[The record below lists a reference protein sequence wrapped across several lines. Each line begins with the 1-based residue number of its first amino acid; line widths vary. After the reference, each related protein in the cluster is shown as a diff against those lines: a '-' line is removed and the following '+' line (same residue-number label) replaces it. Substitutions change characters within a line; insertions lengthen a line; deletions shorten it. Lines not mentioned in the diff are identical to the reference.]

1 LKKKVWSFKIEGLP
15 AAGNCGR
22 NMEKKKCKWV
32 AGGVAAGALAMLTGL
47 AIGVTLGVSVDVS
60 QKAAWWEIMTVLGT
74 VGVTTSAVG
83 IAVWNRFSHTQ
94 NAKAAA
100 DRYARS
106 KPSKSQMPTV
116 NVGRM

>member
-1 LKKKVWSFKIEGLP
+1 VPSFLKKKVWSFKIEGLP

-47 AIGVTLGVSVDVS
+47 AIGVTLGVSV
-60 QKAAWWEIMTVLGT
+60 
-74 VGVTTSAVG
+74 GVTTSAVG